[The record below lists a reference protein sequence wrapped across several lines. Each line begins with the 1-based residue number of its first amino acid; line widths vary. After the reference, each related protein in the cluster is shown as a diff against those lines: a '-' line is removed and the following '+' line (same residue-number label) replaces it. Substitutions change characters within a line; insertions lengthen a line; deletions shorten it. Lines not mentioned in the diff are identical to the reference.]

1 MFPVGASTSGVR
13 RLQRR
18 RPPSP
23 PSRRKTKRGLRE
35 EGIMRRKRKE
45 KPILQVLLIASLAIN
60 TTLSFVVLANRNRM
74 VQATERKESV
84 AAPAVITLEGA
95 TVESKVPTAA
105 NPVSQP
111 SAIGCQE
118 NSGTRGNG
126 ETICS
131 CKDGES
137 VEGKRRNLFFSDAY
151 SLPASAGYGS
161 CHQKRWCENSYPA
174 RNPGPRGGHQPGR

>member
-1 MFPVGASTSGVR
+1 
-13 RLQRR
+13 
-18 RPPSP
+18 
-23 PSRRKTKRGLRE
+23 
-35 EGIMRRKRKE
+35 MRRKRKG

-74 VQATERKESV
+74 VQATERRETV

-111 SAIGCQE
+111 APLVAKKTVAPEATVRRIAPA
-118 NSGTRGNG
+118 
-126 ETICS
+126 
-131 CKDGES
+131 KMES
-137 VEGKRRNLFFSDAY
+137 RVEGKRRDLFFSDAY

-161 CHQKRWCENSYPA
+161 RHQKKWCENTYPA
-174 RNPGPRGGHQPGR
+174 RNPGPRGGHHPGR

>member
-1 MFPVGASTSGVR
+1 
-13 RLQRR
+13 
-18 RPPSP
+18 
-23 PSRRKTKRGLRE
+23 
-35 EGIMRRKRKE
+35 MRRKRKG

-74 VQATERKESV
+74 VQADGEKGIRCSTRGDHAGRRYGRVQSADRGES
-84 AAPAVITLEGA
+84 
-95 TVESKVPTAA
+95 S
-105 NPVSQP
+105 VSTG
-111 SAIGCQE
+111 AIGCQE

-126 ETICS
+126 EKDCA
-131 CKDGES
+131 CKNGES

-161 CHQKRWCENSYPA
+161 YHQKRWCENSYPA